1 MSLDLYNL
9 AKNNPGQ
16 IKKKRIGRGDSSGHG
31 TYAGRGSKGQR
42 ARSGG
47 RKGLTRRGLQPTLK
61 GIPKKRGVKSFF
73 PKKVTMNINELN
85 DNFKEGEKVTLQILL
100 AKKLVK
106 YSPAG
111 LKILGEGKITK
122 KLFVYAKGFS
132 KKAEEAIVK
141 AGGQAIKV

>member
-1 MSLDLYNL
+1 MSFDLYNL
-9 AKNNPGQ
+9 AKNNFGQ
-16 IKKKRIGRGDSSGHG
+16 KKKKRIGRGDSSGHG
-31 TYAGRGSKGQR
+31 SYAGRGSKGQR

-73 PKKVTMNINELN
+73 PKKAAVNIKVLN
-85 DNFKEGEKVTLQILL
+85 DNFKDGDKVTFQILL
-100 AKKLVK
+100 DKKLAI
-106 YSPAG
+106 YSAAG
-111 LKILGEGKITK
+111 IKILGEGEINK

-141 AGGQAIKV
+141 AGGQAVKI